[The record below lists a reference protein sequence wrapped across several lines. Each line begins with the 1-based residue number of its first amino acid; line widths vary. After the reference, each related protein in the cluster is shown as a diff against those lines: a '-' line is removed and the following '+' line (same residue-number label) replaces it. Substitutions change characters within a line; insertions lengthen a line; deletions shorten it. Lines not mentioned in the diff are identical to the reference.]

1 MDLAA
6 DHAEESS
13 RRDDLELYERL
24 CLARRFDLAL
34 TLLVKR
40 AQVHGFLHLSLGQ
53 EATAVGACSAL
64 QPNDLMVATHRSHA
78 QLVGKG
84 ADPSLLMAEVLGRQ
98 DGYCHGRGGEM
109 HVAIPELGVIASTG
123 TVGGSLPLAVG
134 AGVAAKLKYPGHV
147 VLCFFGDG
155 ASAQGTFHES
165 LNMATVLKL
174 PVIFLCEV
182 NHVAEMSKLDVHLS
196 RPAIAERADVYGCHG
211 RRVDGNDVE
220 AVRACIA
227 EARQLALDGLPV
239 LVESDTYLLSGH
251 YDGAPQTYRTKE
263 EVADAWEREPLE
275 RYRRV
280 LLERGHDEAALV
292 ERDESARR
300 RIDAAVSFALESPLP
315 EPQWI
320 SEDVYA

>member
-1 MDLAA
+1 MASAPSDL
-6 DHAEESS
+6 
-13 RRDDLELYERL
+13 DLYRRL
-24 CLARRFDLAL
+24 CLARNFDLAL
-34 TLLVKR
+34 SRLVNS
-40 AQVHGFLHLSLGQ
+40 AQVHGFVHPSLGQ
-53 EATAVGACSAL
+53 EASAVGACSAL

-78 QLVGKG
+78 QLLGKG

-134 AGVAAKLKYPGHV
+134 AGIAAKLKNPGRV

-174 PVIFLCEV
+174 PVIFLCEM
-182 NHVAEMSKLDVHLS
+182 NQFAEMSKLDVHLS
-196 RPAIAERADVYGCHG
+196 RQAIAERAMVYGCHG

-220 AVRACIA
+220 AVQACIA

-239 LVESDTYLLSGH
+239 LVESNTYLLSGH
-251 YDGAPQTYRTKE
+251 YEGAPQTYRTKE
-263 EVADAWEREPLE
+263 EVAAAWEMEPLR
-275 RYRRV
+275 RYRK
-280 LLERGHDEAALV
+280 LLVERGHDEAALTAC
-292 ERDESARR
+292 EESGTS
-300 RIDAAVSFALESPLP
+300 RIELAVSFALESPLP
-315 EPQWI
+315 EPTWNR
-320 SEDVYA
+320 EDVYA